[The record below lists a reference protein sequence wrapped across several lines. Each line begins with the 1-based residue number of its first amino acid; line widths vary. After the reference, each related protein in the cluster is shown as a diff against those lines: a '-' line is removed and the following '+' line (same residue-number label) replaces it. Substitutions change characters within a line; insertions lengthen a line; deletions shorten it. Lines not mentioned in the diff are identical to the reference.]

1 METNA
6 NQQKMDKVLDTLRKL
21 KAFYESAKKNDSE
34 GEVEAAAAQINKLLI
49 KYNLTMEDIGEKKEE
64 SKIVR
69 ENISGMNYAMRGW
82 WEVQLTNVLCRYNL
96 CESFTYGR
104 HYDTIMIVG
113 KKENV
118 ELVKW
123 MKEVFAKRYVA
134 ISKVRYKEYK
144 MKIMNGEI
152 WVADIPTLHR
162 YQRSYLM
169 GVCDGLARKLK
180 EIKEQNEAQYGQ
192 QVTALVVNNK
202 AALQQF
208 YQDQG
213 MRFGKG
219 YTMNSGSCD
228 DARHKGYVDGYK
240 ANVNRPVGNG
250 KSGNKVSG
258 YIG

>member
-1 METNA
+1 MEN
-6 NQQKMDKVLDTLRKL
+6 NDKMKKVLDTLQKL

-64 SKIVR
+64 SKIIKEEV
-69 ENISGMNYAMRGW
+69 NGMNYAMRGW
-82 WEVQLTNVLCRYNL
+82 WEVQLTNVLCRFNL
-96 CESFTYGR
+96 CESFTYGK
-104 HYDTIMIVG
+104 HYDRILIVG

-123 MKEVFAKRYVA
+123 MKETFAKRYVA

-144 MKIMNGEI
+144 KKIEEGI
-152 WVADIPTLHR
+152 IYTHDVPTLHR

-169 GVCDGLARKLK
+169 GVCDGLARKLQ
-180 EIKEQNEAQYGQ
+180 EIKDENERQYAQ

-208 YQDQG
+208 YQSEG

-219 YTMNSGSCD
+219 YQMNVGSCS
-228 DARHKGYVDGYK
+228 DARHKGYTDGYK
-240 ANVNRPVGNG
+240 ANINRPVGEGN
-250 KSGNKVSG
+250 KRNKVSG
-258 YIG
+258 YIS